1 VSDALPIAALGFG
14 GLAAAW
20 AARNLSTRGP
30 RPKTETT
37 RRVWPV
43 PSLGDR
49 RAVISDGWGSP
60 RRKADGSTRAHLG
73 ADIMFKRRSRAD
85 LADVHRPGTPN
96 GTRWFFMPDGV
107 PALAIAA
114 GEVRRALPT
123 RRGYSVVIRHA
134 NGWASYYTH
143 LEDLRV
149 QRGDQVDAGQ
159 PLGLIGF
166 DPTTRQ
172 KIRHLHFELWEGG
185 TRRGV
190 VDPAPYLDAWER
202 ITLELPAPVAR
213 NGGFNYRP
221 VGRRG
226 EPYPA
231 WVRSLKGKSGVYVIR
246 QAGEVVYV
254 GESHSG
260 KLLET
265 LTRHFQSWR
274 RWKGFWKNQYS
285 EGHDPGL
292 TYPRHSV
299 EVAVRVM
306 SPDDA
311 IDEEARL
318 IQRLRPR
325 DNLIGQ
331 PELAEVPF

>member
-1 VSDALPIAALGFG
+1 MSDGAPIVALGFG

-20 AARNLSTRGP
+20 TARTLSNRAP
-30 RPKTETT
+30 RPVVDAG
-37 RRVWPV
+37 RWVWPV

-49 RAVISDGWGSP
+49 RAVISDGWGSA
-60 RRKADGSTRAHLG
+60 RRKADGGTRPHLG
-73 ADIMFKRRSRAD
+73 ADIMFKRRSRTD
-85 LADVHRPGTPN
+85 LVEVHRPGTPN

-114 GEVRRALPT
+114 GEVRRAKPT
-123 RRGYSVVIRHA
+123 RRGFSVVIRHA

-143 LEDLRV
+143 LEQLQV
-149 QRGDQVDAGQ
+149 KRGDLVEAGQ
-159 PLGLIGF
+159 PIGVIGY

-172 KIRHLHFELWEGG
+172 KIRHLHFELWSGG

-190 VDPAPYLDAWER
+190 VDPAPYLDAWQRVE
-202 ITLELPAPVAR
+202 LEPPAAAPR
-213 NGGFNYRP
+213 NGGFTYRP

-231 WVRSLKGKSGVYVIR
+231 WVRGLKGKSGVYVIR

-254 GESHSG
+254 GESHAG
-260 KLLET
+260 RLYAT
-265 LTRHFQSWR
+265 LTRHFQAWR
-274 RWKGFWKNQYS
+274 RWKSFWKDQYS

-325 DNLIGQ
+325 DNLLGQ
-331 PELAEVPF
+331 PELEEAPF

>member
-1 VSDALPIAALGFG
+1 MSDSAPILALGFG

-20 AARNLSTRGP
+20 AARNLSNRVS
-30 RPKTETT
+30 RPSPSA
-37 RRVWPV
+37 RRWVWPV
-43 PSLGDR
+43 PSVGDR
-49 RAVISDGWGSP
+49 HAVVSDGWGSP
-60 RRKADGSTRAHLG
+60 RRKADGGTRPHLG
-73 ADIMFKRRSRAD
+73 ADIMFKRRTRAD
-85 LADVHRPGTPN
+85 LVDIHRPGTPN
-96 GTRWFFMPDGV
+96 GTRWFYMPDGV

-114 GEVRRALPT
+114 GEVRRAKPT
-123 RRGYSVVIRHA
+123 RRGFSVVIRHA
-134 NGWASYYTH
+134 NGWSSYYTH
-143 LEDLRV
+143 LENLRV
-149 QRGDQVDAGQ
+149 QRGDLVAAGQ
-159 PLGLIGF
+159 SIGDIGF

-172 KIRHLHFELWEGG
+172 KILHLHFELWEGG

-190 VDPAPYLDAWER
+190 VDPAPYLDAWDR
-202 ITLELPAPVAR
+202 ITLEVRAPVAR
-213 NGGFNYRP
+213 NGAFNYRP

-231 WVRSLKGKSGVYVIR
+231 WVRNLKGKSGVYVIR
-246 QAGEVVYV
+246 QAEEIVYV

-260 KLLET
+260 RLYET

-274 RWKGFWKNQYS
+274 RWKSFWKDQYS

-325 DNLIGQ
+325 DNLLGQ
-331 PELAEVPF
+331 PELAEAPF